1 MDALH
6 YLIIIHKII
15 IIQYLEITSQAI
27 KYRYLIKSSLS
38 TKFNTNFRRKNTS
51 PVLPWAWVLLYFS
64 LSSDNLGVLFQN
76 KVKSDALRIAL
87 WIINFK
93 ESLTKTSKFGRS
105 HVFVAPSLFLTS
117 WNLSFHSTFGNKCC
131 LSYFLLGHFK
141 ENDLKG

>member
-93 ESLTKTSKFGRS
+93 EYLTKKTQSLVEVMSLLLPVCFSPAETCHFIVLLATNAVYPTSCW
-105 HVFVAPSLFLTS
+105 VT
-117 WNLSFHSTFGNKCC
+117 
-131 LSYFLLGHFK
+131 
-141 ENDLKG
+141 LKRMI